1 MAPKSKPPGRPVTI
15 TPETKPDPVM
25 LYSLGSA
32 SSGTSRLHPPEVSQ
46 IDAAVKKHNM
56 SIDSERAFD
65 VYAPPF
71 VPRTF
76 TAINESPATRVYT
89 SSSRDKEFTRYL
101 PHFIG
106 RLFAGVEPPD
116 FDALLNMQFLDSDI
130 FRNSLTREGY
140 YTYFLTCI
148 NLEAQAQQIESS
160 SNDLFKAHVQTRDY
174 QQQLY
179 SLQVPGLRENSLRI
193 ERDDLVMLRQ
203 LRLDRQG
210 LPYGMNAWLQG
221 EAFIGKPAPGWT
233 GVHYNASVFGIHKAS
248 ETLVLRIEG
257 LYPDSM
263 LFNVMFTMQR
273 KRFETLIYALSLVRR
288 SLQSTGGGIWHDLK
302 VSNSNQRASL
312 DFVGDCWIRRMLL
325 PTENDGILQE
335 TLNKGVF
342 RHRLFDKQLNFEQ
355 LKAVDSIKKRD
366 YGELPFVI
374 SGPPGTGKTKTLV
387 EIALQL
393 INSDQEID
401 HIVVCAPSDPA
412 ADTLAQRLRL
422 HAKPA
427 ELLRLNAPSRT
438 FEEVPEAL
446 LAYCYVEDAT
456 FSLPPLPVLLQYK
469 IIVTTCRDA
478 GILLW
483 AKVTNRDLSICE
495 TAACSLLSA
504 LHQQPYPPTRRLH
517 WGALLMDEA
526 AQSTEPESLIPLA
539 VVMPPDE
546 ARPSVNGKKQR
557 GPLFIMAGDQKQL
570 GPRTASRVNA
580 VKTSL
585 FERLFER
592 PLYRDHPLSRKR
604 VNASA
609 PYFVLTQGMLP
620 INRPPFSNLVR
631 NYRSHPSIL
640 AVPSAL
646 FYNDTLIPEATGT
659 DSLKTWTG
667 WKGRRWPV
675 LFACHDGPDEIECHG
690 GGWYN
695 HQEAH
700 VACSYASS
708 LVRSGL
714 IRQEDIAIMS
724 PFVAQVRLLRQM
736 IRAKP
741 YDLWKV
747 NIGPMEAFQGL
758 ESRFVVLCTTR
769 TRDRFL
775 DQDKARGLG
784 IINEP
789 ERFNVALTRAKD
801 GLIVIGNPY
810 VLATDPHWT
819 AFMSFCRRRD
829 LWDDHPQ
836 QATTRAALSNGC
848 MMDPWRPANES
859 RPPLISGLETAL
871 IYKEDNVK
879 DEREGLGKK
888 LGFFDFAAEDDSVYS
903 SGLAAEEA
911 LRDDVYDEGDVGSDD
926 HWTQTAA

>member
-1 MAPKSKPPGRPVTI
+1 M
-15 TPETKPDPVM
+15 E
-25 LYSLGSA
+25 
-32 SSGTSRLHPPEVSQ
+32 
-46 IDAAVKKHNM
+46 KHNK
-56 SIDSERAFD
+56 SINSERAFD
-65 VYAPPF
+65 VYARPF

-76 TAINESPATRVYT
+76 TALNESPATRVYT
-89 SSSRDKEFTRYL
+89 SSSRDKEFSRYL

-106 RLFAGVEPPD
+106 QLFAGTEHPD
-116 FDALLNMQFLDSDI
+116 LAALLNMQFLDSDI
-130 FRNSLTREGY
+130 LHNSLTREGY

-148 NLEAQAQQIESS
+148 NLEAQARQTESS
-160 SNDLFKAHVQTRDY
+160 SNDLFKAHIQTRDY

-179 SLQVPGLRENSLRI
+179 NLQVPGLRENSLRI

-203 LRLDRQG
+203 LRLDHQG

-221 EAFIGKPAPGWT
+221 GAFTGQPAPGWT

-248 ETLVLRIEG
+248 ETLVLRIED
-257 LYPDSM
+257 LYPESM

-273 KRFETLIYALSLVRR
+273 KRFETLIYALSLVHR
-288 SLQSTGGGIWHDLK
+288 SLQSYGRGIWDGLK
-302 VSNSNQRASL
+302 VSNFNQRASL
-312 DFVGDCWIRRMLL
+312 DSPRDCWIRRMLI

-342 RHRLFDKQLNFEQ
+342 RHSLFDEQLNFEQ
-355 LKAVDSIKKRD
+355 MKAVDSIKKRD
-366 YGELPFVI
+366 YGDLPFII

-387 EIALQL
+387 ETALQL
-393 INSDQEID
+393 LNSDQEID
-401 HIVVCAPSDPA
+401 HMVVCAPSDAA
-412 ADTLAQRLRL
+412 ADTLAQRLRVHL
-422 HAKPA
+422 KPP

-446 LAYCYVEDAT
+446 LAYCFVEDAT
-456 FSLPPLPVLLQYK
+456 FSLPPLPVLLHYK

-483 AKVTNRDLSICE
+483 AKATNRDLSTCE

-504 LHQQPYPPTRRLH
+504 LHKQSYPSTRRLH

-546 ARPSVNGKKQR
+546 AGPSVNEKKNR
-557 GPLFIMAGDQKQL
+557 GPLLIMAGDQKQL
-570 GPRTASRVNA
+570 GPRTASRVDA
-580 VKTSL
+580 VRTSL

-592 PLYRDHPLSRKR
+592 PRYRDHPLSRKR
-604 VNASA
+604 VNTSA

-620 INRPPFSNLVR
+620 IIRPPFSNLVR

-640 AVPSAL
+640 AVPNVL

-675 LFACHDGPDEIECHG
+675 LFACHDGLDEVECHG

-695 HQEAH
+695 HQEAR

-714 IRQEDIAIMS
+714 IRQDDIIIMS

-741 YDLWKV
+741 YDLWEV

-758 ESRFVVLCTTR
+758 ESRFVILCTTR

-810 VLATDPHWT
+810 VLAIDPHWT
-819 AFMSFCRRRD
+819 AFMSFCRRHD
-829 LWDDHPQ
+829 LWDDHPR

-848 MMDPWRPANES
+848 MMDPWQPANES
-859 RPPLISGLETAL
+859 MPPPISGLETAL
-871 IYKEDNVK
+871 VYKEDNVE
-879 DEREGLGKK
+879 DERGALSKK
-888 LGFFDFAAEDDSVYS
+888 LGFFGFAAEDGSMYS
-903 SGLAAEEA
+903 SGLAVEA
-911 LRDDVYDEGDVGSDD
+911 LRDDVYDEGDVEDD
-926 HWTQTAA
+926 EDWTQTAA